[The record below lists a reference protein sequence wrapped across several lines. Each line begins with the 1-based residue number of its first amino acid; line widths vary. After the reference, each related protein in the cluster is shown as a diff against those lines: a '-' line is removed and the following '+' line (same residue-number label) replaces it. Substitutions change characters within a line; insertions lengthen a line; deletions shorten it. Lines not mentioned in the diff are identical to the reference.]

1 MWQGV
6 LALKNDSSNVQMH
19 YLAGSQ
25 RLVRQALPPMTVE
38 GLGQPLRIAQ
48 RMRLEQSQL
57 EGVHRKMQVSKSFFH
72 LFIFLGKP
80 RVNAMGVIYD

>member
-25 RLVRQALPPMTVE
+25 RLAKITLPIMTLD
-38 GLGQPLRIAQ
+38 GLGTPPLRIAQ
-48 RMRLEQSQL
+48 RMRLEPSQL
-57 EGVHRKMQVSKSFFH
+57 EGVSRRMQVRMWERLMTSLLNSIH
-72 LFIFLGKP
+72 
-80 RVNAMGVIYD
+80 